1 MIASM
6 DANQDSAERK
16 ANLLSAIDKKI
27 QSKGVGSF
35 QLEFQLEANYSL
47 FSMVGLLSF
56 LVMLL
61 STLTYPRTV
70 FERDLSVSLTVLW
83 GYFPFDHPTCHK
95 VIHLLSSHLMA
106 KDGCDVFM
114 YSI

>member
-27 QSKGVGSF
+27 QSKGVGS
-35 QLEFQLEANYSL
+35 LQLEANSSL

-61 STLTYPRTV
+61 STLTDPR
-70 FERDLSVSLTVLW
+70 SLGEGLECQSYCAVGL
-83 GYFPFDHPTCHK
+83 FS
-95 VIHLLSSHLMA
+95 L
-106 KDGCDVFM
+106 
-114 YSI
+114 